1 MATDS
6 VRPDGANILESES
19 EPSSSATDII
29 LAVAWCFVFK
39 PSHWKLICIHIASIN
54 RRRSKTPVAWGEA
67 NRGRRKGVVTVVSTR
82 RQLRLYG
89 LGGEEE
95 ATDRRMGVPWS
106 CAAFCAVKFYAFEA
120 LEEFA
125 LIAAIIALH

>member
-1 MATDS
+1 M
-6 VRPDGANILESES
+6 
-19 EPSSSATDII
+19 
-29 LAVAWCFVFK
+29 
-39 PSHWKLICIHIASIN
+39 
-54 RRRSKTPVAWGEA
+54 GEA

-89 LGGEEE
+89 WGGRRGS
-95 ATDRRMGVPWS
+95 DRRMGVPWS